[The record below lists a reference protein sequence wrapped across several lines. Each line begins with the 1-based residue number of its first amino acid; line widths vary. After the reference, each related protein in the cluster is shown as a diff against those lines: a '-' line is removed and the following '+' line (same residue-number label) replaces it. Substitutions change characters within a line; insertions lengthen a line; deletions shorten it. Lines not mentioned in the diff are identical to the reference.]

1 MESFEK
7 IIIEKGKKYL
17 NRFYPL
23 LLENNLFLRKKY
35 KSILNKVC
43 LENDSCILDL
53 GCGTGIYSIFL
64 KEYCRIVYG
73 VDRSHVLIKEASLAT
88 RQRCGIKVLVSEA
101 ESLPFDKEMFDLVF
115 VNDSLIHFTN
125 QENALMQIKDVLKN
139 NGKAIFIEPNII
151 NPVMMLTLLFFK
163 NGWRNFRR
171 NITRTQLK
179 LSHYFIIEEVYPFN
193 LIYTKDKWKI
203 SLLRL
208 FDKITSFSWFS
219 FFSFRY
225 VIIASKLGDKD

>member
-17 NRFYPL
+17 NRFHPL

-35 KSILNKVC
+35 KSILNKIC
-43 LENDSCILDL
+43 LDNNSSILDL

-64 KEYCRIVYG
+64 KEYGRIVYG
-73 VDRSHVLIKEASLAT
+73 IDRSYVLIKEASLALG
-88 RQRCGIKVLVSEA
+88 QRCGIKFLVSEA

-115 VNDSLIHFTN
+115 VNDSLIHFTS

-139 NGKAIFIEPNII
+139 NGKAIFIEPNIM

-171 NITRTQLK
+171 NITRTQSK
-179 LSHYFIIEEVYPFN
+179 LSHYFIIEEVYSLN

-208 FDKITSFSWFS
+208 FDKITSFSWLS

-225 VIIASKLGDKD
+225 VIIASKLGG